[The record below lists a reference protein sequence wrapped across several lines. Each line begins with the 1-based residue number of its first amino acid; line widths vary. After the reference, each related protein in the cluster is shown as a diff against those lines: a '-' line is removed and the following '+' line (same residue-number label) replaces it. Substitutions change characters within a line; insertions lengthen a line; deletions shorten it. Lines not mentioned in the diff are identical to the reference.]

1 MDLKLSHFDLL
12 ETKRKHVRK
21 YSEKIP
27 EKQLIEDALWK
38 AWKTTPGKNNAM
50 AYEVLVWGPDM
61 QIYKEA
67 IHSLC
72 VKSHKAAEDRAVAD
86 ESLPEIQKTQKG
98 EPNPFYEH
106 VKHNP
111 YLLTIHSRISKPNPF
126 YQLKI
131 KDGHFYDQG
140 YESHIPK
147 IVDSVAVE
155 VGIFAGNLTNY
166 LLESGLDMS
175 YNSCFKRDVKSW
187 HNVGLTMVK
196 QRPILMVT
204 IGYAEKYRRDLLK
217 EWGKDKLDYKPD
229 IKEIVRWL

>member
-1 MDLKLSHFDLL
+1 MDLKHFDLL

-61 QIYKEA
+61 QIHKEA

-72 VKSHKAAEDRAVAD
+72 VKSHKAAEDRAVAND
-86 ESLPEIQKTQKG
+86 SLPEIQKTQKG
-98 EPNPFYEH
+98 EQNPFYEH

-111 YLLTIHSRISKPNPF
+111 YLLTIHSRIAKPNPF
-126 YQLKI
+126 YELKI

-140 YESHIPK
+140 YESYIPK

-155 VGIFAGNLTNY
+155 VGIFGSNLAQY
-166 LLESGLDMS
+166 LLEEGLDMS
-175 YNSCFKRDVKSW
+175 YNSCFKRDVESW
-187 HNVGLTMVK
+187 HNVGLVMVET
-196 QRPILMVT
+196 RPILMIT
-204 IGYAEKYRRDLLK
+204 CGYALRYRRQDLTRVNKTNWDLK
-217 EWGKDKLDYKPD
+217 PESDNI
-229 IKEIVRWL
+229 IKWI

>member
-1 MDLKLSHFDLL
+1 MDLKHFDLL

-21 YSEKIP
+21 YSDKIP
-27 EKQLIEDALWK
+27 EKQLIENALWK

-61 QIYKEA
+61 HVHKEA

-72 VKSHKAAEDRAVAD
+72 VKSHKRAEERAIEKKLAT
-86 ESLPEIQKTQKG
+86 KTQEG
-98 EPNPFYEH
+98 EQNPFYEH

-111 YLLTIHSRISKPNPF
+111 YLLTIHSRIAKPNPF
-126 YQLKI
+126 YELKI
-131 KDGHFYDQG
+131 KDGHFYDQA
-140 YESHIPK
+140 YEEYIPK

-155 VGIFAGNLTNY
+155 VGIFAANLTNY
-166 LLESGLDMS
+166 LLESNLDMS

-187 HNVGLTMVK
+187 HDVGLTMVK
-196 QRPILMVT
+196 QRPILMIS
-204 IGYAEKYRRDLLK
+204 IGYAEQYRRDLLK

-229 IKEIVRWL
+229 IKDIVRWL